1 MLPDRIPAWLN
12 LNLAFRFVDKITSI
26 NKHINNSI
34 NTIFSHQLHRTA
46 VIFLLLIH

>member
-12 LNLAFRFVDKITSI
+12 LNLAFRFVDKTTSI
-26 NKHINNSI
+26 NKHINISI
-34 NTIFSHQLHRTA
+34 NAIFSHQLHWDA